1 MIPKKSVLSDG
12 PDFSDV
18 ELHLQNPSIGR
29 QQSVQSVQSLPSV
42 QSDQS
47 TINDRQNRRTET
59 DSEAERAF
67 CSAKPSDL
75 GSDKGSETEIE
86 SVKGNY

>member
-29 QQSVQSVQSLPSV
+29 QQSVQSLPSV
-42 QSDQS
+42 QSTDDQQS
-47 TINDRQNRRTET
+47 TVQNKRTET

>member
-29 QQSVQSVQSLPSV
+29 QQSVQSLPSV

-47 TINDRQNRRTET
+47 TVNAAQNKRTET

-67 CSAKPSDL
+67 CSAKPTDL

>member
-1 MIPKKSVLSDG
+1 MIPKKSVLSDA

-29 QQSVQSVQSLPSV
+29 QQSVQSLPSV
-42 QSDQS
+42 QSTDDQQS
-47 TINDRQNRRTET
+47 TVQNKRTET

>member
-29 QQSVQSVQSLPSV
+29 QQSVQSLPSV

-47 TINDRQNRRTET
+47 TVNAGQNKRTET
-59 DSEAERAF
+59 DSEAERAL

>member
-29 QQSVQSVQSLPSV
+29 QQSVQSLPSV
-42 QSDQS
+42 QSGQS
-47 TINDRQNRRTET
+47 TVNAGQNKRTET

>member
-1 MIPKKSVLSDG
+1 MIPNKSVLSDG

-18 ELHLQNPSIGR
+18 ELHLQNPAVHVR
-29 QQSVQSVQSLPSV
+29 QSSVQSVPSN
-42 QSDQS
+42 QS
-47 TINDRQNRRTET
+47 TVNEQNRRTET

-75 GSDKGSETEIE
+75 GSEKGSETEIE
-86 SVKGNY
+86 SVKGYY

>member
-1 MIPKKSVLSDG
+1 M
-12 PDFSDV
+12 
-18 ELHLQNPSIGR
+18 H
-29 QQSVQSVQSLPSV
+29 
-42 QSDQS
+42 SDQS
-47 TINDRQNRRTET
+47 TVNKVGQNKTET

-86 SVKGNY
+86 SVKGYY

>member
-12 PDFSDV
+12 PEFSDV

-29 QQSVQSVQSLPSV
+29 QQFVQSLPSV

-47 TINDRQNRRTET
+47 TVNAGQNKRTET